1 MILVGTKSQIT
12 ISFLSCH
19 VYPFS
24 FRHCF
29 TSLGVHLLFP
39 LYFSRLHIS
48 AHFKSH
54 FRKFSLLISFILS
67 ILTVTFAHTL
77 KSGIPALYNIP
88 SNSNICKISIM
99 LLFVGIYQDSPL
111 LPVYIP
117 LMAFSL
123 GVLLILSSSVLL
135 YFPSEWYGGTQKEPA
150 VTSFFTFFVMRL
162 SFPPCLQHL
171 AKTIP
176 SDARQIDEIL

>member
-1 MILVGTKSQIT
+1 
-12 ISFLSCH
+12 
-19 VYPFS
+19 
-24 FRHCF
+24 
-29 TSLGVHLLFP
+29 
-39 LYFSRLHIS
+39 
-48 AHFKSH
+48 
-54 FRKFSLLISFILS
+54 
-67 ILTVTFAHTL
+67 
-77 KSGIPALYNIP
+77 
-88 SNSNICKISIM
+88 M

-111 LPVYIP
+111 LPVHIP